1 MDHYER
7 VERSAAL
14 GLSNFFQTMVKV
26 APKLGNEF
34 KMQERDKDHIDFS
47 LDGFAF
53 TLSWDTVQAQTIGRT
68 VPVAEFTLCIWHT
81 EYAFSRHHP
90 PESIDTTLIE
100 TRDINKCI
108 STAFLTVAKEKIR
121 IALEDNG
128 YAQMLEAEKNLE
140 PV

>member
-1 MDHYER
+1 MNNYEKSQR
-7 VERSAAL
+7 TAL
-14 GLSNFFQTMVKV
+14 LGFSTFFETMLKV
-26 APKLGNEF
+26 SPKLGVEF
-34 KMQERDKDHIDFS
+34 KMQERDADQLDFS

-81 EYAFSRHHP
+81 EYAFSRQHP
-90 PESIDTTLIE
+90 PENIDTTLIE